1 MHASG
6 RRKMDGLIPPG
17 AIFSRDGDLIWVV
30 INYRRLHVFIC
41 CDERG
46 LGDPS
51 GLAAP
56 AGGWNFQSAMD
67 IISLFINPQRFSD
80 GSFLPVP

>member
-1 MHASG
+1 MWVRHVAGSEGEQRRRARASG
-6 RRKMDGLIPPG
+6 RRKMDGLIPSG
-17 AIFSRDGDLIWVV
+17 AICGRDGDLIWVV
-30 INYRRLHVFIC
+30 INYSFIC

-46 LGDPS
+46 LGDQS

-67 IISLFINPQRFSD
+67 IISVFIHP
-80 GSFLPVP
+80 